1 MRSWLMWVSVP
12 SAPRPG
18 PGRAGN
24 WVAPYRTPGATFR
37 GPAAGLGATSG
48 TCLYSNNFAARAPMP
63 RPASA
68 CTGTREFG
76 DTGILGF
83 GDTMTEIYS
92 DLIAAEDVLLFVNA
106 AVTSTGQ
113 REFRSDASR
122 QRLSLDF
129 LHEYVRVN
137 YRTVYAASLA
147 LDINDHNAARVVE
160 QLLRTPGEAA
170 ETGPDQK
177 RTEGRLIAA
186 RLAMLPPQRV
196 YRLFRALRAAKVSN
210 RRTRAILRD
219 WLADRPD
226 LGHDAVKYRHGLKT
240 AARHFHLPLTTATG
254 TGPAT
259 GELGDFLFEPG
270 VRPRYEHGLL
280 DAYRR
285 AHYEQGA
292 IYELPFTVAE
302 GFAAKHGVRRTA
314 FVERIAPRMTRLER
328 LRTQRE
334 SGADAAGAAVRTDLA
349 VMPLTR
355 LALYTLSLT
364 IDERVGRRAELTG
377 ALRTAARRAAGR
389 YAGTWGR
396 VAAVLDDSYSSSGSG
411 EKRRRPLGVALGGHF
426 LLEALA
432 APGAY
437 GAYWTSGR
445 TDPLL
450 VRPYGPTPLG
460 TRVVDALEYA
470 PDRLVIVSD
479 GWDNAPPGLAG
490 EVLRVWRTRLDRERR
505 TAIVH
510 LNPVY
515 DAEVFDVRRLAASV
529 PTAGIRDAEDLPAL
543 VEIAQF
549 AEGRTGLAELQ
560 AYLDRRIENFLRTHE
575 GGGGGDR
582 AGLHRADG
590 RAGAGVGRCPARAA
604 GA

>member
-1 MRSWLMWVSVP
+1 
-12 SAPRPG
+12 
-18 PGRAGN
+18 
-24 WVAPYRTPGATFR
+24 
-37 GPAAGLGATSG
+37 
-48 TCLYSNNFAARAPMP
+48 
-63 RPASA
+63 
-68 CTGTREFG
+68 
-76 DTGILGF
+76 
-83 GDTMTEIYS
+83 MTETFA

-113 REFRSDASR
+113 REFRSQAYQ

-160 QLLRTPGEAA
+160 QLLRTAGEASG
-170 ETGPDQK
+170 EQK

-186 RLAMLPPQRV
+186 RLARLPPQRV
-196 YRLFRALRAAKVSN
+196 YRLFRALRAAKVGN

-219 WLADRPD
+219 WLAARPD
-226 LGHDAVKYRHGLKT
+226 LGHDAVKYRAGLKT

-254 TGPAT
+254 AAPPAA

-270 VRPRYEHGLL
+270 VRPRYEHRLL

-302 GFAAKHGVRRTA
+302 GFAAKHGVRREA

-334 SGADAAGAAVRTDLA
+334 AGADGAGAAVRTDLS

-355 LALYTLSLT
+355 LALYALSLT
-364 IDERVGRRAELTG
+364 TDERVRRRAELTG
-377 ALRTAARRAAGR
+377 ALRSAARRAAGP

-396 VAAVLDDSYSSSGSG
+396 VAAVLDDSYSASGSG
-411 EKRRRPLGVALGGHF
+411 VKRRRPLAVALGAHF

-437 GAYWTSGR
+437 GAWWTSGR
-445 TDPLL
+445 TDALL

-460 TRVVDALEYA
+460 MRLIDALEYA
-470 PDRLVIVSD
+470 PERLVVVSD

-505 TAIVH
+505 TTVTH

-515 DAEVFDVRRLAASV
+515 DADGFDVRRLAASV

-549 AEGRTGLAELQ
+549 AEGRTGLADLQ
-560 AYLDRRIENFLRTHE
+560 AYLDRRIESFLRTYDR
-575 GGGGGDR
+575 GG
-582 AGLHRADG
+582 AT
-590 RAGAGVGRCPARAA
+590 
-604 GA
+604 